1 MTQTTTQDP
10 QSQGATGA
18 QTDAVDEQ
26 LAARLVEQARS
37 QGSSLVGP
45 DGLLQR
51 VTKLVLEGALEG
63 ELTDHLGYQHGD
75 PAGRNGGNSRNGTRA
90 KTVLTDL
97 GPVALEVPRD
107 RDSSFQPKIVRKRQR
122 RLGGVDDLVVSLVA
136 KGLTTGE
143 VQAQL
148 AEIYGTEVSR
158 QTISTVTDRVL
169 EGLAAWQSRPL
180 DPVYPVIFIDAINVK
195 LRDGSVANR
204 PI

>member
-1 MTQTTTQDP
+1 
-10 QSQGATGA
+10 
-18 QTDAVDEQ
+18 
-26 LAARLVEQARS
+26 
-37 QGSSLVGP
+37 
-45 DGLLQR
+45 
-51 VTKLVLEGALEG
+51 
-63 ELTDHLGYQHGD
+63 
-75 PAGRNGGNSRNGTRA
+75 
-90 KTVLTDL
+90 VLTDI
-97 GPVALEVPRD
+97 GSVALEVPRD